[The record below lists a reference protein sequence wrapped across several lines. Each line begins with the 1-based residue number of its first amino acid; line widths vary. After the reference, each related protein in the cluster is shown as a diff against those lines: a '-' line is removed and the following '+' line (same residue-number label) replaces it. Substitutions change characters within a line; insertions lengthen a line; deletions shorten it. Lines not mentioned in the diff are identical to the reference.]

1 MHGLPSPGGEHKFG
15 AWRSLDVSFSSL
27 PIYLVRRM
35 YKINHNLVRFT
46 SVLVVSLVH
55 SWADH
60 LYTSGVCTIQQLV
73 HLHIWEARLDRC
85 KHPMYYMGG

>member
-15 AWRSLDVSFSSL
+15 AWRSLDVSFFSL
-27 PIYLVRRM
+27 PIYLVRWM

-55 SWADH
+55 SWAD
-60 LYTSGVCTIQQLV
+60 LCTSGVLHHSTIGAPPYMRG
-73 HLHIWEARLDRC
+73 EARPL
-85 KHPMYYMGG
+85 

>member
-55 SWADH
+55 SWDDH
-60 LYTSGVCTIQQLV
+60 PYTSGVLHHSTIG
-73 HLHIWEARLDRC
+73 A
-85 KHPMYYMGG
+85 PPYMGGEARPL

>member
-27 PIYLVRRM
+27 HIYLVRRM

-60 LYTSGVCTIQQLV
+60 LYISGVVHHSTIG
-73 HLHIWEARLDRC
+73 AS
-85 KHPMYYMGG
+85 PYMGGEARPL